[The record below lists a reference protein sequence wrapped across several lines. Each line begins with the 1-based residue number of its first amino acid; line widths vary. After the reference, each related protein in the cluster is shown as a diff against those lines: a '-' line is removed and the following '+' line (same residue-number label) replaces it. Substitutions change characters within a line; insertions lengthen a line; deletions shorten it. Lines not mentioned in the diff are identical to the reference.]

1 VSAAIADLL
10 AHAPAVCACR
20 DALGDGRD
28 AWVVGGA
35 VRDAALGRDVT
46 DVDLAVAGNEEE
58 AAAAIARAAHGPA
71 FQLSEA
77 FATWRVMAGDGS
89 WHVDVARLRG
99 DGIEADLALR
109 DFTVNSIAVPLAD
122 PAAPA
127 LDPHGGI
134 ADLESRTLRATSER
148 SFADDPLRIMRA
160 ARIAAALALEID
172 DRTTELARA
181 QAPRAA
187 EPASERQFMEL
198 RLLITGPDPIR
209 GLALLDLLGAT
220 AEVLPELDELHGVVQ
235 NPNHH
240 LDVYDHT
247 IEVLRR
253 LLEME
258 SELDRFAG
266 ERAADVAG
274 LLAAPLADEMTRA
287 GALRLGALVH
297 DLGKPAT
304 REARGDY
311 VTFIGH
317 DREGALIVASICERL
332 KVSRRLTRHLQG
344 LTLHHLRLGFL
355 VHERPLSRRR
365 IYEYLHDTG
374 DVAADVTL
382 LSVADRLA
390 ARGEGPIAGPEM
402 VDAHVELA
410 REMLA
415 AAVEWHRAGPPRPP
429 IRGDEL
435 AAELGLDPGPELGR
449 LLAEIEAAVYAGE
462 VTSRGDAIAF
472 ARDLVS
478 G

>member
-1 VSAAIADLL
+1 VSPSIADRL
-10 AHAPAVCACR
+10 ARAPAVRACR
-20 DALGDGRD
+20 DGLGDARD

-46 DVDLAVAGNEEE
+46 DVDLAVAGNERE
-58 AAAAIARAAHGPA
+58 AAGAIARAAGGPV
-71 FQLSEA
+71 FQLSEE
-77 FATWRVMAGDGS
+77 FATWRVMAGEGS

-134 ADLESRTLRATSER
+134 ADLESHTLRAISDR

-160 ARIAAALALEID
+160 ARIAAALAFEID
-172 DRTTELARA
+172 DRTAELARA
-181 QAPRAA
+181 EASRAA
-187 EPASERQFMEL
+187 EPAGERQFTEL

-209 GLALLDLLGAT
+209 GIELLDLLGAT
-220 AEVLPELDELHGVVQ
+220 AAVLPELDELHGVVQ

-247 IEVLRR
+247 IELLRR
-253 LLEME
+253 LLEVE
-258 SELDRFAG
+258 AELHRLGGQRSADGAG
-266 ERAADVAG
+266 ALSKPVGDD
-274 LLAAPLADEMTRA
+274 LSRA

-297 DLGKPAT
+297 DVGKPAT
-304 REARGDY
+304 RQQRGDY

-317 DREGALIVASICERL
+317 DREGTLIVASICERL

-365 IYEYLHDTG
+365 IYEYLRDTG

-402 VDAHVELA
+402 VEAHVELA
-410 REMLA
+410 RDMLA
-415 AAVEWHRAGPPRPP
+415 AAVDWHREGPPRSP

-435 AAELGLDPGPELGR
+435 AAELDLDPGPELGR
-449 LLAEIEAAVYAGE
+449 LLAEIEAAVYAGD
-462 VTSRGDAIAF
+462 VTSREDAIAF